1 MFVVI
6 LELFLVLLAKHFIVL
21 LSQTS
26 TLLDISTL
34 EKFDSKGMYKVY
46 DKWPEIA
53 RESFG
58 KEQEPVEFTNINHI
72 VFSGMGGSG
81 ALGDI
86 FSAILSKTNIHVC
99 VVKGYLLPKTVDSK
113 TLVVTTSIS
122 GNTKETLTVLD
133 SAKNSNCKI
142 IAFSS
147 GGKMHDFC
155 SKNKIEFRNIPQIH
169 SPRASFTSFLY
180 SMLKVLEPVITV
192 KKDDVLESI
201 SCLEDLRKKISYN
214 NLNEVN
220 SSVELAK
227 WIKGIPLIYYPW
239 GLQAATVRFKNSLQ
253 ENAKKHAIVEDVI
266 EACHNGVVSWEKS
279 SNVQPILIEGK
290 DDYIKTKERWQI
302 IKKYF
307 DEKNIEYKE
316 IFSLNGNI
324 LTKLINLIY
333 FFDFTSIYRAVLSEI
348 DPSPIKSI
356 DFIKNKL
363 S

>member
-1 MFVVI
+1 
-6 LELFLVLLAKHFIVL
+6 
-21 LSQTS
+21 
-26 TLLDISTL
+26 
-34 EKFDSKGMYKVY
+34 MYKVY

-58 KEQEPVEFTNINHI
+58 KEQEQVEFTDIDHI

-122 GNTKETLTVLD
+122 GNTKETLMVLD

-147 GGKMHDFC
+147 GDKMHDFC
-155 SKNKIEFRNIPQIH
+155 SKNKIEFRSIPQLH

-180 SMLKVLEPVITV
+180 SMLKVLEPVIRM
-192 KKDDVLESI
+192 KKDDIIESI
-201 SCLEDLRKKISYN
+201 SCLENLREKISYN
-214 NLNEVN
+214 NLNDDN
-220 SSVELAK
+220 PSLELAN

-239 GLQAATVRFKNSLQ
+239 GLQAAAVRFKNSLQ
-253 ENAKKHAIVEDVI
+253 ENAKKHVMTEDVI
-266 EACHNGVVSWEKS
+266 EACHNGIVSWEKP

-333 FFDFTSIYRAVLSEI
+333 LFDYSTIYKAVLLKI
-348 DPSPIKSI
+348 DPTPVRSI
-356 DFIKNKL
+356 DYVKEL
-363 S
+363 L

>member
-1 MFVVI
+1 LFVVI
-6 LELFLVLLAKHFIVL
+6 LELYLVLLAKHFIVL
-21 LSQTS
+21 LGQSS

-34 EKFDSKGMYKVY
+34 EKFDSKGMFKVY

-58 KEQEPVEFTNINHI
+58 KEQEPVEFTDIDHI

-155 SKNKIEFRNIPQIH
+155 SKNKVEFRKIPQIH
-169 SPRASFTSFLY
+169 SPRASFTGFLF
-180 SMLKVLEPVITV
+180 SMLKILEPVIPLKQV
-192 KKDDVLESI
+192 EVNESLIALEK
-201 SCLEDLRKKISYN
+201 LREKISSS
-214 NLNEVN
+214 NLNDSN
-220 SSVELAK
+220 LALNLANR
-227 WIKGIPLIYYPW
+227 ISGIPMIYYPF
-239 GLQAATVRFKNSLQ
+239 GLQAVAIRFKNSLQ
-253 ENAKKHAIVEDVI
+253 ENAKTHAIAEDVI
-266 EACHNGVVSWEKS
+266 EACHNGIVSWEKS
-279 SNVQPILIEGK
+279 SNVQPILLQGA
-290 DDYIKTKERWQI
+290 DDYLKTKERWGI
-302 IKKYF
+302 LKEYF
-307 DEKNIEYKE
+307 EKNKIDYQEV
-316 IFSLNGNI
+316 FSVKGNI
-324 LTKLINLIY
+324 LSKLINLIY
-333 FFDFTSIYRAVLSEI
+333 LLDYSTIYLAVLSKI
-348 DPSPIKSI
+348 DPSPIGSI
-356 DFIKNKL
+356 EFIK
-363 S
+363 SRI